1 MHDVRAVRHY
11 SNRAVLHWHEA
22 NANWILPANIAF
34 KTMIKLIPT
43 EKLQTGMSIHDLN
56 CGWMDHNFVRSRFAV
71 KTEAVALKVRA
82 LGVKEI
88 YIDTAR
94 GLDIVEGPSQEAQE
108 HQVDAALQAL
118 ATTSASDMPRVSVQR
133 EVERAQK
140 LHGDANRIVR
150 DVMGDVRLGKQIQL
164 EQIEPLVAR
173 IVDSIFRRADALM
186 PLARLKEHDEYTF
199 QHSVSVCV
207 LMTSFARALELPRE
221 IIHEIAIGALLH
233 DVGKAKVADE
243 ILNKPA
249 KLTDAEFAKMKNHV
263 VQSKIIL
270 QATPGISNIALD
282 VAAQHHERFDGTGY
296 PNKLKGEEISLY
308 GQMGAIVDVYDA
320 ITSNRVYHKGM
331 MPTDAMRKLLEWE
344 QVPLQTGTGEGLHP
358 RRGHLSDRLPGAAG
372 KPAPGGG
379 AGAKRRSGD
388 AAGGEHDL
396 PTPAA
401 THPTPEIVHLRR
413 SHNRIV
419 GHEDFATWNID
430 PLRWL
435 PE

>member
-1 MHDVRAVRHY
+1 MVG
-11 SNRAVLHWHEA
+11 NR
-22 NANWILPANIAF
+22 ILQKSYAF
-34 KTMIKLIPT
+34 AIMIKLIPT
-43 EKLQTGMSIHDLN
+43 EKLQPGMFIHDLN
-56 CGWMDHNFVRSRFAV
+56 CGWMDHNFVRNRFAV
-71 KTEAVALKVRA
+71 KTEEIALKVRA

-88 YIDTAR
+88 YIDTTR
-94 GLDIVEGPSQEAQE
+94 GLDIVEAPSQQTQA
-108 HQVDAALQAL
+108 HKVDEALQAL
-118 ATTSASDMPRVSVQR
+118 ATDSAPSMPRVSVQR
-133 EVERAQK
+133 EVERAHK

-150 DVMGDVRLGKQIQL
+150 DVMGDIRLGKQIQM
-164 EQIEPLVAR
+164 EQVEPLVAR

-233 DVGKAKVADE
+233 DVGKAKVDDA

-270 QATPGISNIALD
+270 QGTPGISNIALD

-296 PNKLKGEEISLY
+296 PNKLKGDEISLY

-331 MPTDAMRKLLEWE
+331 MPTDAMRKLLEWSKFHFKPELVAAFIRAVGIYPTGSLVRLESRRLAVVQAQNAE
-344 QVPLQTGTGEGLHP
+344 QMMQPVVKIVFHT
-358 RRGHLSDRLPGAAG
+358 RGYYLP
-372 KPAPGGG
+372 
-379 AGAKRRSGD
+379 
-388 AAGGEHDL
+388 
-396 PTPAA
+396 
-401 THPTPEIVHLRR
+401 PETVDLRR
-413 SHNRIV
+413 SQDRIV
-419 GHEDFATWNID
+419 GHEDFAIWNID

-435 PE
+435 PD

>member
-11 SNRAVLHWHEA
+11 SNRAVLHWHEV

-43 EKLQTGMSIHDLN
+43 EKLQTGMFIHDLN

-108 HQVDAALQAL
+108 HQVNEALQAL
-118 ATTSASDMPRVSVQR
+118 ATASAASMPQVSVQR

-150 DVMGDVRLGKQIQL
+150 DVMGDIRLGKQIQM
-164 EQIEPLVAR
+164 EQVEPLVAR
-173 IVDSIFRRADALM
+173 IVDSIFRRADALL

-331 MPTDAMRKLLEWE
+331 MPTDAMRKLLEWSKFHFKPE
-344 QVPLQTGTGEGLHP
+344 LVKAFIRAVGIYPTGSLVRLESRRLAVVQAQSADQVMQPVVKIIFHT
-358 RRGHLSDRLPGAAG
+358 RGYYL
-372 KPAPGGG
+372 
-379 AGAKRRSGD
+379 
-388 AAGGEHDL
+388 
-396 PTPAA
+396 
-401 THPTPEIVHLRR
+401 TPEIVDLRR
-413 SHNRIV
+413 SHDRIV